1 MSAKKVL
8 VVDDERRNLE
18 LMEGYL
24 GELGIEAVL
33 AEGGKQ
39 GLRLAKSVKP
49 DAILLDLM
57 MPDMPGEDVA
67 AALREDPETSDISV
81 IFLTALADAE
91 DTGKSLQGDYKVLS
105 KQLLGDKLLEKLRE
119 FLSED

>member
-24 GELGIEAVL
+24 GELGIKAIL

-39 GLRLAKSVKP
+39 GLCLAKSEKP

-67 AALREDPETSDISV
+67 AALQEDPETSDIPI
-81 IFLTALADAE
+81 IFLTALASVG

-105 KQLLGDKLLEKLRE
+105 KHLSGDELLKKLEE
-119 FLSED
+119 FLSD

>member
-24 GELGIEAVL
+24 GELGIKAIL

-39 GLRLAKSVKP
+39 GLSLAKSVKP

-67 AALREDPETSDISV
+67 AALREDPETSYIPI
-81 IFLTALADAE
+81 IFLTALASAG

-105 KQLLGDKLLEKLRE
+105 KQLSGDELLKKLEE
-119 FLSED
+119 FLSY

>member
-24 GELGIEAVL
+24 GEMGIEAVL
-33 AEGGKQ
+33 GEGGKE
-39 GLRLAKSVKP
+39 GLSLAKSEKP

-67 AALREDPETSDISV
+67 AALREDPETSDIPI
-81 IFLTALADAE
+81 IFLTSLADAE
-91 DTGKSLQGDYKVLS
+91 DTAKGHRGGYRFLS
-105 KQLLGDKLLEKLRE
+105 KHLSGEDFLRE
-119 FLSED
+119 LKEVLK

>member
-1 MSAKKVL
+1 MSAKRIL

-18 LMEGYL
+18 LMKGYL
-24 GELGIEAVL
+24 DELDIEAVL

-39 GLRLAKSVKP
+39 GLSLAKSEKP

-67 AALREDPETSDISV
+67 AVLKEDPETSDIPV
-81 IFLTALADAE
+81 IFLTSLADAE
-91 DTGKSLQGDYKVLS
+91 DTGKSLRGDYKVLS
-105 KQLLGDKLLEKLRE
+105 KHLSGDELLKKLKE
-119 FLSED
+119 FLF